1 VPTVAEYT
9 YLDKNGT
16 VCGKV
21 ERVEPGREGRRKEF
35 FPHHFDGSKFVL
47 GLNGKQFPLYHADE
61 VAQAIADGQT
71 IFFVEGEGKADA
83 LCAALQATKSR
94 AAVTTI
100 AGGCKAPL
108 RDEHLAALNGGAK
121 IVFLV
126 DSDEPGRASAKARA
140 DVIAR
145 RYPQTDVRIIDLF
158 ADRDDGSDVADWLR
172 EGHKLRELAVII
184 ADAPRVEAAPTRGSV
199 VARTEPEWEPAYPWP
214 TLDAAAL
221 HGLAGDIIRAI
232 APETE
237 ADPAAMLI
245 TLLSIV
251 GNVLGA
257 DACAR
262 VGDQRHPGRLFVAI
276 VGDTSA
282 GAKGMSEAAIRPI
295 VRAAFPEWF
304 DTRRFAGFGSG
315 EAIVAEYVDE
325 ATDRRGFIFEPEYA
339 RVLTVAGRDGST
351 LSPIFREAW
360 DGGTLAVR
368 RAKERIVARDVH
380 LSVVAH
386 ITPSELRTKL
396 AEGDVLNGFANRF
409 VFVASRRSKK
419 LPSGGHVDPSVI
431 GQLAK
436 RLSSVIRP
444 THKTYA
450 RSPEAETLW
459 TQLYMAEPDRDGAVG
474 SLTARAHAQRLRLSV
489 LYAALDGANDI
500 RPEHLRAGDACWRYA
515 VQSVEH
521 IFGSLRGDRIQD
533 RLLDALRKAWPRGLT
548 GAEQDA
554 IFSKNLRPGQLAE
567 ARVQLET
574 RGLIRTENEGAG
586 AGKGGRSTVRSYA
599 VPPTEQTEQTEQPTS
614 LRVNP
619 SNPFNPSPV
628 ERDQREPALVSPV
641 DSQSQS
647 RHVMGDATVTRLDFS
662 GQSSQSRH
670 SHAYTMADATE
681 ATGDDG
687 GVEL

>member
-1 VPTVAEYT
+1 MIVAVYT
-9 YLDKNGT
+9 YRDKNAEII
-16 VCGKV
+16 GKV
-21 ERVEPGREGRRKEF
+21 ERAEPGRAGRSKEF
-35 FPHHFDGSKFVL
+35 FPHHFDGSKFVR
-47 GLNGKQFPLYHADE
+47 GLNGKAFPVYHADE

-71 IFFVEGEGKADA
+71 LFFVEGEGKADE
-83 LCAALQATKSR
+83 LRSALQAAKSR

-108 RDEHLAALNGGAK
+108 RDEHFAALDGATK
-121 IVFLV
+121 VVFLT
-126 DSDEPGRASAKARA
+126 DSDAPGRASARARA

-145 RYPQTDVRIIDLF
+145 RCPKTDVRIIDLF
-158 ADRDDGSDVADWLR
+158 PDRDDGSDVADWLR
-172 EGHKLRELAVII
+172 QGHNLRELAVIVGETPRI
-184 ADAPRVEAAPTRGSV
+184 ELAPQWGPVVEP
-199 VARTEPEWEPAYPWP
+199 TEPEWEPAYPWP
-214 TLDAAAL
+214 RLDPAAL
-221 HGLAGDIIRAI
+221 HGLAGDVIRAI
-232 APETE
+232 ASETE
-237 ADPAAMLI
+237 ADPAAMLF
-245 TLLSIV
+245 TLLSMV

-282 GAKGMSEAAIRPI
+282 GAKGMSEAAVRPI

-304 DTRRFAGFGSG
+304 DSRRFAGFGSG

-419 LPSGGHVDPSVI
+419 LPSGGHVDPAVI

-450 RSPEAETLW
+450 RSPEAEALW
-459 TQLYMAEPDRDGAVG
+459 EKLYLAEPDRDGAVG

-489 LYAALDGANDI
+489 LYAALDGADEI

-515 VQSVEH
+515 VESVEH
-521 IFGSLRGDRIQD
+521 IFGSLRGDRVQD
-533 RLLDALRKAWPRGLT
+533 RLLDALRKAWPGGLT
-548 GAEQDA
+548 GAEQDG
-554 IFSKNLRPGQLAE
+554 IFAKSLRPGQIAE
-567 ARVQLET
+567 ARAQLEM
-574 RGLIRTENEGAG
+574 RRLIHTESVASNSV
-586 AGKGGRSTVRSYA
+586 KGGRPTVRTYA
-599 VPPTEQTEQTEQPTS
+599 VPHPEQPEQPEQPVPS
-614 LRVNP
+614 GVNP
-619 SNPFNPSPV
+619 VNPVNPAPI
-628 ERDQREPALVSPV
+628 EIDQRAPAASAGTQSVPPV
-641 DSQSQS
+641 GS
-647 RHVMGDATVTRLDFS
+647 
-662 GQSSQSRH
+662 
-670 SHAYTMADATE
+670 
-681 ATGDDG
+681 
-687 GVEL
+687 

>member
-1 VPTVAEYT
+1 MPTVAEYE
-9 YLDKNGT
+9 YIDKNGT

-35 FPHHFDGSKFVL
+35 FPYHFDGSSFVR
-47 GLNGKQFPLYHADE
+47 GLNGKALPLYHADE
-61 VAQAIADGQT
+61 VARAIADGQAV
-71 IFFVEGEGKADA
+71 FFVEGEGKADA
-83 LCAALQATKSR
+83 LRAALQASKSR

-100 AGGCKAPL
+100 AGGCKSPL
-108 RDEHLAALNGGAK
+108 LNEHVDALNGAPK
-121 IVFLV
+121 LNFLT
-126 DSDEPGRASAKARA
+126 DADEPGRSSAKARA

-145 RYPQTDVRIIDLF
+145 HNPQTDVRIIDLF
-158 ADRDDGSDVADWLR
+158 PDRDDGSDIANWLR
-172 EGHKLRELAVII
+172 DEHNLRELAVSI
-184 ADAPRVEAAPTRGSV
+184 AETPRIEPTRTRGSLA
-199 VARTEPEWEPAYPWP
+199 ARTEPRWEPAYPWP
-214 TLDAAAL
+214 TLDVAAL
-221 HGLAGDIIRAI
+221 HGLAGDIVRAI

-237 ADPAAMLI
+237 ADPAAMLF

-304 DTRRFAGFGSG
+304 ETRTFSGFGSG
-315 EAIVAEYVDE
+315 EGIVAEYVDE
-325 ATDRRGFIFEPEYA
+325 ATDRRGHVFEPEFS

-368 RAKERIVARDVH
+368 RSKERIVARDVH

-386 ITPSELRTKL
+386 ITPSELRAKL
-396 AEGDVLNGFANRF
+396 SEGDMLNGFANRF
-409 VFVASRRSKK
+409 VFVVSRRSKK
-419 LPSGGHVDPSVI
+419 LPSGGHVDPAVI

-444 THKTYA
+444 TRKTYA
-450 RSPEAETLW
+450 RSTEAEALW
-459 TQLYMAEPDRDGAVG
+459 EKLYLAEPDRDGAVG

-489 LYAALDGANDI
+489 LYAALDGANEI
-500 RPEHLRAGDACWRYA
+500 RPEHLCAGDACWRYA

-533 RLLDALRKAWPRGLT
+533 RLLDALRKVWPRGLT

-554 IFSKNLRPGQLAE
+554 IFSKNLRPGQLGE

-599 VPPTEQTEQTEQPTS
+599 VPLTEQTEQTEQPTP
-614 LRVNP
+614 LGLNP

-628 ERDQREPALVSPV
+628 EPSDEQGPGEVRI
-641 DSQSQS
+641 
-647 RHVMGDATVTRLDFS
+647 
-662 GQSSQSRH
+662 
-670 SHAYTMADATE
+670 
-681 ATGDDG
+681 
-687 GVEL
+687 